1 MKTSN
6 TLERLFTP
14 LCKER
19 APEEVLPVLEHVER
33 VFGFIPNLMG
43 TFANAPAAAKGY
55 HALIVEFTK
64 SSFTPQEQQVVLLAT
79 SAENNGPYCTLAH
92 SAAARL
98 LAHLPAETINAVRNG
113 ESLADAKLNALITI
127 TRLLVRQRGHA
138 DPDSVQA
145 FLTAGYRKE
154 QIMEILLGIA
164 VKTISNYLDHLSPIE
179 TDPAFQAGRA
189 A

>member
-33 VFGFIPNLMG
+33 LFGFIPNLMG

-64 SSFTPQEQQVVLLAT
+64 SSFTPQEQQLVLLAT
-79 SAENNGPYCTLAH
+79 SAENNGLKHFNRKGAE
-92 SAAARL
+92 AV
-98 LAHLPAETINAVRNG
+98 HLKCQLQHQEQET
-113 ESLADAKLNALITI
+113 
-127 TRLLVRQRGHA
+127 
-138 DPDSVQA
+138 
-145 FLTAGYRKE
+145 F
-154 QIMEILLGIA
+154 
-164 VKTISNYLDHLSPIE
+164 
-179 TDPAFQAGRA
+179 
-189 A
+189 